1 MTKKGLVKGFTQPAC
16 SHRSSYVFY
25 DLANSYEVNRTKTY
39 DCKKKIKPQ
48 ATNVRI
54 LPYELASW

>member
-1 MTKKGLVKGFTQPAC
+1 MTKKGLLKGFTQPAC

-25 DLANSYEVNRTKTY
+25 DLANSYEVNRNFFFT
-39 DCKKKIKPQ
+39 IVQPQ

-54 LPYELASW
+54 LTYELASW